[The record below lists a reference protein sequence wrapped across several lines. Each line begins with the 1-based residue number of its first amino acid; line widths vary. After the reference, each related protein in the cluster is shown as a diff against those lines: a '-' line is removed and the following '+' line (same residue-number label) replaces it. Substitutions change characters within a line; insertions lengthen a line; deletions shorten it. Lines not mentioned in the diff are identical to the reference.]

1 MSSTEFK
8 FTTLAEICL
17 LSEDQFGRM
26 LPDFVTWY
34 AFGKQAQKVGAEI
47 TGFTWIDDGEPG
59 VIREVGVT
67 DPVTGERMT
76 IVLSG
81 AT

>member
-1 MSSTEFK
+1 MNGTEFK
-8 FTTLAEICL
+8 FTTLAEISL

-26 LPDFVTWY
+26 LPDFVAWH
-34 AFGKQAQKVGAEI
+34 AFGKQAQKVGAKV

-67 DPVTGERMT
+67 DPATGERMT

-81 AT
+81 ET

>member
-1 MSSTEFK
+1 MTMEFK
-8 FTTLAEICL
+8 LTTLAEIAV

-26 LPDFVTWY
+26 LPDFAAWFL
-34 AFGKQAQKVGAEI
+34 FGKEAQKVGATV

-67 DPVTGERMT
+67 DPVTGERLVIAMEG
-76 IVLSG
+76 G
-81 AT
+81 AA